1 MDNKKNDNTKHDEP
15 ENAGSAPKST
25 ESKSAE
31 RTGIS
36 RYAEINKVRNSIDI
50 SFGGKNYQQSARRAV
65 ESMSREQVEFKPGDR
80 VRLMKYGVGTV
91 LDVRDAGA
99 DTELTVEFESA
110 GKKKILASLSKIK
123 KVDE

>member
-1 MDNKKNDNTKHDEP
+1 MDNQKVDNAKYDDSEDTGAAMK
-15 ENAGSAPKST
+15 SA
-25 ESKSAE
+25 ESKTAE

-36 RYAEINKVRNSIDI
+36 RYAEINKVKNSIDI
-50 SFGGKNYQQSARRAV
+50 SFGGKNYLQGARRAA
-65 ESMSREQVEFKPGDR
+65 ETTPREHQEFKPGNR

-110 GKKKILASLSKIK
+110 GKKKILANLSKIK
-123 KVDE
+123 KVEE